1 MDPRSVALLLV
12 GFQNDKFS
20 EDSPIRGFVEEQ
32 HQLDGSLAH
41 TVRFVQ
47 AIADLPTL
55 IITTPIEF
63 EGDDA
68 TRTRRPAVLTAI
80 RDMGLLKSCSV
91 GAETIP
97 QLAALGDRIITI
109 RNRSGFNAFAQTS
122 LEDTLRAHGV
132 RHVLIAGSFT
142 SMCVDSSGR
151 AAFDLGFDVT
161 ILTDCIVG
169 RTKFEDEFYCSSIFP
184 LYANTATSSQ
194 MLEQLRGSGAD

>member
-20 EDSPIRGFVEEQ
+20 SDSPIRGFVEQQ
-32 HQLDGSLAH
+32 HVLDGSLAR

-55 IITTPIEF
+55 LISTPIEF
-63 EGDDA
+63 EDDEA
-68 TRTRRPAVLTAI
+68 SRTRRPAVLTAI
-80 RDMGLLKSCSV
+80 REMGLLKSCSV
-91 GAETIP
+91 GADTIP
-97 QLAALGDRIITI
+97 QLAALGDRIITV
-109 RNRSGFNAFAQTS
+109 RNRSGFNAFSQTT
-122 LEDTLRAHGV
+122 LEDTLRAHGI

-169 RTKFEDEFYCSSIFP
+169 RTKFEDDFYCSSIFP
-184 LYANTATSSQ
+184 LYANTATSDEI
-194 MLEQLRGSGAD
+194 LERLRGSVAD

>member
-1 MDPRSVALLLV
+1 MERTAADDDLAGSRILIVEHDPGVRLLLE
-12 GFQNDKFS
+12 QILACHP
-20 EDSPIRGFVEEQ
+20 EVEGTMELPNIPNYVRD
-32 HQLDGSLAH
+32 LDDAVPTRDGYPESLA
-41 TVRFVQ
+41 Q
-47 AIADLPTL
+47 LA
-55 IITTPIEF
+55 
-63 EGDDA
+63 
-68 TRTRRPAVLTAI
+68 PA
-80 RDMGLLKSCSV
+80 
-91 GAETIP
+91 

-122 LEDTLRAHGV
+122 LEDTLRSHGV